1 MDLIAHAKQD
11 ILKMQTNNAKNVLFN
26 ARLAWL
32 LVIIAQFV
40 QQQLRIHQ
48 IEQQYLFA
56 NAHNFILMMELIQH
70 ANNVLQIVILAKLNQ
85 VNVWP
90 VEDNT
95 EIQIHQNVIVL
106 LDILKEIK

>member
-1 MDLIAHAKQD
+1 
-11 ILKMQTNNAKNVLFN
+11 
-26 ARLAWL
+26 
-32 LVIIAQFV
+32 VIIAQFV

-85 VNVWP
+85 VNV
-90 VEDNT
+90 
-95 EIQIHQNVIVL
+95 
-106 LDILKEIK
+106 